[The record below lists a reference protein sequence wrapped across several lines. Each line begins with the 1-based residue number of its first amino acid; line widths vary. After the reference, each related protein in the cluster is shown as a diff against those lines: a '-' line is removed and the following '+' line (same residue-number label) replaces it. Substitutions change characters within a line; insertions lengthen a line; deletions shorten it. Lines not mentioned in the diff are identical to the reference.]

1 MRMCKPDVKYSFQQG
16 LFPVAHAAFSTKYVT
31 SVKLLRK
38 LCLFFLFI
46 SPLRI
51 RHRKPYSLQRER
63 GQSGLKPSWQPFAGP
78 QPHPCP
84 RTAAKGLAAW
94 PWRRARRAWGKGRR
108 TTVEDSIKRRIGR
121 GRRGTE
127 EQSKFREIWGHIRM
141 TVYIKEAYGALSH
154 RGPVLCYS
162 G

>member
-1 MRMCKPDVKYSFQQG
+1 MLNTPSSKVCSLLLMQPFLQNMSPLSSSLESSASSF
-16 LFPVAHAAFSTKYVT
+16 
-31 SVKLLRK
+31 
-38 LCLFFLFI
+38 CLSPF
-46 SPLRI
+46 PLRI

-108 TTVEDSIKRRIGR
+108 TTVEDSIKRRIGS

-127 EQSKFREIWGHIRM
+127 EQSKFREIWGHSRM